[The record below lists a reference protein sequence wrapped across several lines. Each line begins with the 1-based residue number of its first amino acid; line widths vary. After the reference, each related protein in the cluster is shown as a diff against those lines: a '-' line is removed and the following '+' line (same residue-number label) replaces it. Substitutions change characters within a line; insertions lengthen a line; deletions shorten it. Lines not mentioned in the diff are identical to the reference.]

1 MLRIVIYFILLKI
14 RPNWGYLLRLSRLLK
29 EELFEML
36 QDYPKEFFQKIDQV
50 YDLVDSEKYHQFD
63 AEFEECAMS
72 FELEFAEKLQVFEE
86 KQETFDFCRQLMVDG
101 FEEHQLTLGF
111 IRQLVLDCVY
121 EAVQEETIEDNEGKG
136 YF

>member
-1 MLRIVIYFILLKI
+1 MD
-14 RPNWGYLLRLSRLLK
+14 G
-29 EELFEML
+29 
-36 QDYPKEFFQKIDQV
+36 PKV
-50 YDLVDSEKYHQFD
+50 YHQFD

-72 FELEFAEKLQVFEE
+72 FESGFAEKLQVFEE

-121 EAVQEETIEDNEGKG
+121 EAVQEEIIEDNEIKG
-136 YF
+136 YFFNENEALFLQ

>member
-1 MLRIVIYFILLKI
+1 MKQNYFNKVTKFAKTAKPINDFLDK
-14 RPNWGYLLRLSRLLK
+14 
-29 EELFEML
+29 
-36 QDYPKEFFQKIDQV
+36 
-50 YDLVDSEKYHQFD
+50 FD

-86 KQETFDFCRQLMVDG
+86 KQETYDFCRQLMVDG

-121 EAVQEETIEDNEGKG
+121 EAVQEEIIIEDNEIKG

>member
-1 MLRIVIYFILLKI
+1 
-14 RPNWGYLLRLSRLLK
+14 
-29 EELFEML
+29 ML

-121 EAVQEETIEDNEGKG
+121 EAVQEETIEDNEIKG

>member
-1 MLRIVIYFILLKI
+1 MLLNRDCAVH
-14 RPNWGYLLRLSRLLK
+14 LLRLSRLLK
-29 EELFEML
+29 DELFEML
-36 QDYPKEFFQKIDQV
+36 QDYPKEFFQEIDQV
-50 YDLVDSEKYHQFD
+50 YDLVDPKVYHQFD

-121 EAVQEETIEDNEGKG
+121 EAVQEENIEDNEGKG

>member
-1 MLRIVIYFILLKI
+1 MI
-14 RPNWGYLLRLSRLLK
+14 RLNWRYLLRLSRLLK
-29 EELFEML
+29 DELFEML

-50 YDLVDSEKYHQFD
+50 YDLVDPKTYHQFD

-121 EAVQEETIEDNEGKG
+121 EAVKEEIIEDNEIKG

>member
-1 MLRIVIYFILLKI
+1 MLFSKFTFGSYVSSWTCEI
-14 RPNWGYLLRLSRLLK
+14 RDGAETRDLITPGY
-29 EELFEML
+29 
-36 QDYPKEFFQKIDQV
+36 
-50 YDLVDSEKYHQFD
+50 
-63 AEFEECAMS
+63 
-72 FELEFAEKLQVFEE
+72 FEE

-121 EAVQEETIEDNEGKG
+121 EAVQEETIEDNEIKG